1 MHRIAISTTRPWLCS
16 CSCNLQVF
24 DLTMQNTVVR
34 YGTFSRQ
41 RLLVSN
47 SYFVINPSWKGI
59 ELNRTNVRCM
69 STSRQPP
76 DSQDPKKDV
85 RSSDANRLRKED
97 MNNNKF
103 KFEKVFSLIY
113 EKGHQFQSYGDT
125 LKQKMETSK
134 ALLTSKIERKEGEK
148 WKDTFN
154 RWYENYQDFVGIT
167 DLKKAQDKVTEL
179 SETLLE
185 TQSKRR
191 EFQVEIEKLQENLI
205 INQQRITK
213 TELYSDEHYTLF
225 DEAREMNASLK
236 TLRGEFQ
243 ICERLER
250 DTFSQ
255 LSAAIRDCH
264 ERERFQAEQSK
275 YWSIIASLV
284 SAALASII
292 TSINN
297 WVRIREVKEHVSTNS
312 KQLMAG
318 YIQLHSD
325 VISSISEKLNTAS
338 TITTDDKSNQTDIP
352 RAQSSTTQSKTVVH
366 QASEKQSSQS
376 AFKNE
381 LAHLTNSVGSVK
393 KDIDKLITDVGSL
406 KESMSALIKAE
417 EQTIKSHVASL
428 LSKERKLLSKQ
439 INSQLESVFAKVF
452 LTSENN
458 GGETLLI
465 DEESRN
471 SLPLTL
477 DDRGKPEIYV
487 VEYSYYQIFTFMA
500 VGAGIGMSFAAI
512 LSKLFSNG

>member
-1 MHRIAISTTRPWLCS
+1 
-16 CSCNLQVF
+16 
-24 DLTMQNTVVR
+24 MQNTVVR

-41 RLLVSN
+41 QFLVSN
-47 SYFVINPSWKGI
+47 SYLVINPTWKGT
-59 ELNRTNVRCM
+59 ELNGTNVRCM
-69 STSRQPP
+69 STSGQPP

-85 RSSDANRLRKED
+85 RSSDANVVRKED
-97 MNNNKF
+97 ADNNKF

-113 EKGHQFQSYGDT
+113 EKGNQFQSYGDN
-125 LKQKMETSK
+125 LKQKMETNK
-134 ALLTSKIERKEGEK
+134 ALLMSKIERKEGEK

-154 RWYENYQDFVGIT
+154 RWYDNYQDFVGIT
-167 DLKKAQDKVTEL
+167 DLKKAQVKVTEL
-179 SETLLE
+179 SENLLE

-225 DEAREMNASLK
+225 DEAREMNVKLK

-297 WVRIREVKEHVSTNS
+297 WVRIREVKEHVTTNS

-318 YIQLHSD
+318 YAQMHSD
-325 VISSISEKLNTAS
+325 VINSISEKLS
-338 TITTDDKSNQTDIP
+338 TTSMLAN
-352 RAQSSTTQSKTVVH
+352 SSTQPKTVDSHV
-366 QASEKQSSQS
+366 SQK
-376 AFKNE
+376 AFKDE
-381 LAHLTNSVGSVK
+381 LALLTNSVSSAK
-393 KDIDKLITDVGSL
+393 KDIDKLIKAVGSL
-406 KESMSALIKAE
+406 KKSMSELIKAE
-417 EQTIKSHVASL
+417 EKTITGNVASL
-428 LSKERKLLSKQ
+428 LHEERRLLSKQ

-452 LTSENN
+452 LSSENN
-458 GGETLLI
+458 GGESLLL
-465 DEESRN
+465 DEEPAKSFH
-471 SLPLTL
+471 
-477 DDRGKPEIYV
+477 GKSEIYV

>member
-1 MHRIAISTTRPWLCS
+1 MHRIAVSTTRPWLCN
-16 CSCNLQVF
+16 CSCNLQALN
-24 DLTMQNTVVR
+24 LTMQNTVVR

-47 SYFVINPSWKGI
+47 SYVVINPTWKGI
-59 ELNRTNVRCM
+59 ELNGTNVRCM
-69 STSRQPP
+69 STSGQPP

-85 RSSDANRLRKED
+85 RSSDPNVLRKED

-113 EKGHQFQSYGDT
+113 EKGHQYQSYGDT

-134 ALLTSKIERKEGEK
+134 ALLNSKIKRKEGEK
-148 WKDTFN
+148 WTDTFN

-167 DLKKAQDKVTEL
+167 DLKKAQDKVTGL

-297 WVRIREVKEHVSTNS
+297 WVRIREVKEHVNTNS

-325 VISSISEKLNTAS
+325 VISSISGKLNAAS

-352 RAQSSTTQSKTVVH
+352 GSSTTQSKTVVH
-366 QASEKQSSQS
+366 QVSEKQSSQS
-376 AFKNE
+376 AFKYE

-393 KDIDKLITDVGSL
+393 KDIDKLITDVRSL
-406 KESMSALIKAE
+406 KENMSALIRAE
-417 EQTIKSHVASL
+417 EQTIKSDVASL

-439 INSQLESVFAKVF
+439 MNSQFESVFARLF

-458 GGETLLI
+458 G
-465 DEESRN
+465 EESKN
-471 SLPLTL
+471 SLPFTL
-477 DDRGKPEIYV
+477 DDRGTPEIYV